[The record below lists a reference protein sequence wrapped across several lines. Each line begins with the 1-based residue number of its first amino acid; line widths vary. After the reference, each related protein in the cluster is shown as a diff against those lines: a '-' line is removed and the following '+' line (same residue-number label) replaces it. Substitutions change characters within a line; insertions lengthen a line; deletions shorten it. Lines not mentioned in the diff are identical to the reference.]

1 MINLPK
7 DFVDYTR
14 RLLGNDAFDS
24 LAAALDDEA
33 TVSVRRNVSK
43 CGDSLSL
50 SLGESVPWFDGGVY
64 LPTRPAFTFDPL
76 FHAGCYYVQE
86 ASSMFVG
93 RVLQNMV
100 DTPSLMLDLCAA
112 PGGKST
118 LARSVLPEGS
128 LLVSNEIVRQR
139 AQVLAE
145 NMIKWGNPY
154 TIVTQN
160 ASEDFAPFRELFDV
174 VLADVPCSG
183 EGMFRKDEKSV
194 AEWSTDNVDI
204 CWKRQREIIANVW
217 SSIKQGGLLIYSTCT
232 YNALENEQNVRWII
246 DEYGAEPI
254 EIPLETEWKISGDVD
269 SEPSK
274 KLPVYRFFPSKLRGE
289 GFFLAVLRKPFAEN
303 ERRESVHEDNT
314 LCNPSEGKNKK
325 RRTGK
330 ADMQRLPVFPKEV
343 KRWITADED
352 YDWQV
357 EEGGARVVAFPK
369 RYSSLLTRMRSELTV
384 IHAGITVAEL
394 KGKDWVPHHALSM
407 STMLNREEVF
417 PCAEVSIDVALA
429 YLRREAVVLDA
440 SVPRG
445 FILITYRGIP
455 LGFVKNL
462 GNRAN
467 NLYPQEWRIRSGHL
481 PEESIS
487 VLE

>member
-14 RLLGNDAFDS
+14 RLLGDDAFES
-24 LAAALDDEA
+24 LAAALGDEA
-33 TVSVRRNVSK
+33 TVSVRCNESK
-43 CGDSLSL
+43 CGDSLVL
-50 SLGESVPWFDGGVY
+50 AVGESVPWFDGGAY

-93 RVLQNMV
+93 RVLQKLV

-160 ASEDFAPFRELFDV
+160 TSEDFASFRELFDV
-174 VLADVPCSG
+174 ILADVPCSG
-183 EGMFRKDEKSV
+183 EGMFRKDENSIG
-194 AEWSTDNVDI
+194 EWSMDNVDT

-217 SSIKQGGLLIYSTCT
+217 HSIKQGGLLIYSTCT
-232 YNALENEQNVRWII
+232 YNALENEHNVRWIM

-254 EIPLETEWKISGDVD
+254 EIPLEAEWKISGDV
-269 SEPSK
+269 EPEQGK

-289 GFFLAVLRKPFAEN
+289 GFFLAVLRKPFAEGV
-303 ERRESVHEDNT
+303 RRGSEYEVNT
-314 LCNPSEGKNKK
+314 TCNISEGKNKK
-325 RRTGK
+325 RRSGK
-330 ADMQRLPVFPKEV
+330 NDMQRLSVFPKEL

-357 EEGGARVVAFPK
+357 EESGTRVVAFPK
-369 RYSSLLTRMRSELTV
+369 CYSTLLKRMRSDLTV
-384 IHAGITVAEL
+384 IHAGITVAEQ

-407 STMLNREEVF
+407 STALKREEAF
-417 PCAEVSIDVALA
+417 ACAEVSLEVALA
-429 YLRREAVVLDA
+429 YLRREAVVLDG

-445 FILITYRGIP
+445 FILLTYRNIP
-455 LGFVKNL
+455 LGFVKNV

-467 NLYPQEWRIRSGHL
+467 NLYPQEWRIRSGYL